1 MLDISRTLNN
11 INLPV
16 LINRKF
22 LSLKELCGVVR
33 LYLTNFVLFHPV
45 HVYVLAS
52 HGVHAELLQQILHG
66 HFLACP
72 AWLTRYN
79 VVGYIFTWVLVQWP
93 SYGSCWAD
101 STDQQ
106 LSTGLV
112 VSPAR
117 VQRIKPSDEE
127 LYLLFILVFTAGW
140 VKQSSWFR
148 STIYPSNYA
157 LFIYIYIYSRG
168 RYFF

>member
-101 STDQQ
+101 STDQL
-106 LSTGLV
+106 LSTCLV
-112 VSPAR
+112 FSPLR
-117 VQRIKPSDEE
+117 VQRIIYVVHSGLHSRVSQTVFLVQINNLSFE
-127 LYLLFILVFTAGW
+127 LGPLY
-140 VKQSSWFR
+140 
-148 STIYPSNYA
+148 
-157 LFIYIYIYSRG
+157 IYIYI
-168 RYFF
+168 